1 MEDLEAKLILAEKA
15 KLKMIV
21 TDGAFSMDGQV
32 CPLPDIKR
40 LADKY
45 GAVVLVDDCHG
56 TGVIGATG
64 W

>member
-1 MEDLEAKLILAEKA
+1 MEDLEAKLILAAKA
-15 KLKMIV
+15 KIKMIV